1 MKKGRKED
9 MSESQAKYS
18 PTLQINRNINIEVK
32 KGPCV
37 VT

>member
-1 MKKGRKED
+1 

-18 PTLQINRNINIEVK
+18 PTLQINCNTNIEVK